1 MALGVES
8 REEATKPITLLA
20 TRRITIGTWN
30 VRTMYESRKTSQV
43 AAEMRSNNLTLLGIS
58 EARWTQAGQRR
69 LLTGELLLYSGH
81 EESDAPHTQGV
92 GFMLSKQAERALIGW
107 EAHGSRIITAS
118 FRTKMKRI
126 KMNVVQCYAP
136 ANDSEEGDKDYF
148 YNRLQK
154 ILEILPDKDIT
165 ILMGD
170 FNAKIGP
177 DNTGYEQAMGTHAL
191 GEMSENGERFVD
203 LCALNNLVIGG
214 SIFPHKRIHKSTWV
228 SPAGTIENQIDH
240 VCISKKFRR
249 SLQDV
254 RVRRG
259 ADVAS
264 DHHLVVPRLKL
275 KLKKNWID
283 ALDRKAKYNISLL
296 KDHKIKEDFGLTLKN
311 KFSVLQDRSE
321 EEEDSVSNRWQKV
334 RETLRSACQEVLG
347 IKKYQQKEWITA
359 ETLTKIEDR
368 KKKKAVVNNSRTR
381 AAKAKAQKEY
391 AEAHRVVKKNI
402 RKDKRD
408 YVDGLAAEAEQAAY
422 NGNMKQLYDITK
434 RLSGKFSK
442 PERPVKDKQ
451 GKSITEIEQQMN
463 RWAEHFEELLNRTA
477 PLNPPDI
484 DPASEDLPINCDR
497 PTRDEIR
504 KVITMMKNRKAA
516 GPDDIPA
523 EALKV
528 DLDVSVE
535 MLYPL
540 FEKIWEE
547 EVIPADWKEGYL
559 IKIPKKG
566 DLSNCA
572 NCRGITLLSVP
583 GKVFNRVLLERMKD
597 AVDPQLRD
605 EQAGFRQ
612 NRSCADQIATLRII
626 VEQSMEWKSSSTG
639 GNISWKKRQIYLPL
653 CLQETDQRF
662 PLIHTGFTLVQ
673 LARVAR
679 CPVFDRNALLKRD
692 PGSFS

>member
-1 MALGVES
+1 
-8 REEATKPITLLA
+8 
-20 TRRITIGTWN
+20 
-30 VRTMYESRKTSQV
+30 
-43 AAEMRSNNLTLLGIS
+43 
-58 EARWTQAGQRR
+58 
-69 LLTGELLLYSGH
+69 
-81 EESDAPHTQGV
+81 
-92 GFMLSKQAERALIGW
+92 
-107 EAHGSRIITAS
+107 
-118 FRTKMKRI
+118 
-126 KMNVVQCYAP
+126 
-136 ANDSEEGDKDYF
+136 
-148 YNRLQK
+148 
-154 ILEILPDKDIT
+154 
-165 ILMGD
+165 MGD

-177 DNTGYEQAMGTHAL
+177 DNTGYEQVMGTHAL
-191 GEMSENGERFVD
+191 GEMSENGESFVD

-214 SIFPHKRIHKSTWV
+214 SIFPHKQIHKSTWV
-228 SPAGTIENQIDH
+228 SPAGTTENQIDH

-259 ADVAS
+259 TDVAS
-264 DHHLVVPRLKL
+264 DHHLVVARLKL

-283 ALDRKAKYNISLL
+283 TSDRRAKYNVSLL

-381 AAKAKAQKEY
+381 AAKAKAQEEY
-391 AEAHRVVKKNI
+391 AEAYKVVKRNI

-442 PERPVKDKQ
+442 PERPVKEKQ

-463 RWAEHFEELLNRTA
+463 RWAEHFEELLNRPA

-484 DPASEDLPINCDR
+484 DPANEDLPINCDR

-504 KVITMMKNRKAA
+504 KAITMMKNRKAA

-528 DLDVSVE
+528 DLDASVE
-535 MLYPL
+535 MLFPL
-540 FEKIWEE
+540 FEKICGRRSDSGRLE
-547 EVIPADWKEGYL
+547 
-559 IKIPKKG
+559 
-566 DLSNCA
+566 
-572 NCRGITLLSVP
+572 RGIP
-583 GKVFNRVLLERMKD
+583 
-597 AVDPQLRD
+597 
-605 EQAGFRQ
+605 
-612 NRSCADQIATLRII
+612 
-626 VEQSMEWKSSSTG
+626 
-639 GNISWKKRQIYLPL
+639 Y
-653 CLQETDQRF
+653 
-662 PLIHTGFTLVQ
+662 
-673 LARVAR
+673 
-679 CPVFDRNALLKRD
+679 
-692 PGSFS
+692 